1 MGGAFSLA
9 AASATLVINN
19 ALPPTL
25 WCALSLDDGTTDSQ
39 VTPLSFLFM
48 VLFRLRRER
57 SKQKTLL
64 LLHYT
69 SAQMQQAFLLKCF
82 AQLRFGVFA
91 FVVDTFH
98 FGMHGEPDR
107 LLRWKW
113 ADGLWVQGGQERA
126 QGTRRAKTAEFVRT
140 SLV

>member
-1 MGGAFSLA
+1 MGGAFSLT

-19 ALPPTL
+19 ASPPPS
-25 WCALSLDDGTTDSQ
+25 WRALSALDDGTTDSP

-69 SAQMQQAFLLKCF
+69 SAPMQQAFLSKCF
-82 AQLRFGVFA
+82 ARSRFGVFA
-91 FVVDTFH
+91 LVIDIFH
-98 FGMHGEPDR
+98 FGVHGGPDR
-107 LLRWKW
+107 LLTWKL
-113 ADGLWVQGGQERA
+113 ADGLGSIWIW
-126 QGTRRAKTAEFVRT
+126 
-140 SLV
+140 